1 MGEPFLNLDRE
12 RSSSAEFVR
21 VVQGGFGGSSID
33 IVDAAAAKVRSESFI
48 QARLAKARQRAP
60 QDACDLLEA
69 MLTQD
74 PASRITSLQ
83 ALRHRFLADRPAHV
97 PCFSLP
103 VLDSACPCLRLE
115 VAPCHCLSCHMPLMI
130 ALIDTD
136 CA

>member
-1 MGEPFLNLDRE
+1 VGEPFLNLDRE

-83 ALRHRFLADRPAHV
+83 ALRHRFLADRPHTYRASHY
-97 PCFSLP
+97 
-103 VLDSACPCLRLE
+103 PCLPLL
-115 VAPCHCLSCHMPLMI
+115 ATACHCLPLMTDWHGLC
-130 ALIDTD
+130 LIPTE
-136 CA
+136 